1 MINFIPVAIL
11 FVLASLT
18 VRAQDTNTDDLA
30 SFIQENLPKVEQFIL
45 FNHCRPMAL
54 DVERLSKDAKKI
66 GLSQESIQST
76 VESRLRSARLY
87 DSNALD
93 NYLFVG
99 VNVVGHA
106 FNITLRYK
114 KSVTDNLSGHT
125 GFATTWDNG
134 DSIGF
139 SNNAAYILSNVSQAM
154 DQFLVLFLRVN
165 ETACNNN

>member
-11 FVLASLT
+11 LVLASLT

-106 FNITLRYK
+106 
-114 KSVTDNLSGHT
+114 LSTYIHT
-125 GFATTWDNG
+125 
-134 DSIGF
+134 
-139 SNNAAYILSNVSQAM
+139 
-154 DQFLVLFLRVN
+154 
-165 ETACNNN
+165 